1 MRRRGDARRPSGAR
15 WPVTWRG
22 FRRDLLLLPVTAAET
37 AAMYPVAGPTETTLY
52 AVTVA
57 ALFLRRR
64 FPVPV
69 LVTALPVTFGGH
81 LLIAPMVAMY
91 QVSRSMERRWTVY
104 GWSLAFFLT
113 SLGPWWPSIPGAW
126 QSRDDALLFGVLS
139 SALMTVGPTAMG
151 QLSRA
156 RRQLADHIQEL
167 SRAHRREAEL
177 IAERAVVAERARL
190 AREMHD
196 VVSYQVSLMTVQAGA
211 LERTAEEPSARETA
225 SVIRGLGATALSELR
240 GLLGVLRTAPG
251 DAALRPRLGALP
263 DLVKGSGL
271 DARLEADLPALDA
284 LKWPAEV
291 EEAAYRTVQEALTNV
306 RKHAEGAAVTVS
318 VDVLREAGRTFLA
331 VEVANTAAPS
341 GTGSRPSTLPS
352 GGHGLTGLR
361 ERAEQLGGEFTA
373 GPVDG
378 GFRVRTVLP
387 ASG

>member
-1 MRRRGDARRPSGAR
+1 M
-15 WPVTWRG
+15 TWRS
-22 FRRDLLLLPVTAAET
+22 FRRDLLLLPVATAET
-37 AAMYPVAGPTETTLY
+37 AAMYPVAGPTETALY

-57 ALFLRRR
+57 ALFVRRR

-81 LLIAPMVAMY
+81 LLIAPMVATY
-91 QVSRSMERRWTVY
+91 EVSRSVERRRTVY

-113 SLGPWWPSIPGAW
+113 SLGPWWPSLPDAW
-126 QSRDDALLFGVLS
+126 RGPDDALLFGVLS
-139 SALMTVGPTAMG
+139 SALMTIGPTAMG

-167 SRAHRREAEL
+167 SHAHRREAEL

-211 LERTAEEPSARETA
+211 LERTAEEPAARETA
-225 SVIRGLGATALSELR
+225 SVIRGLGATALRELR
-240 GLLGVLRTAPG
+240 GLLGVLRTTPG

-263 DLVKGSGL
+263 DLVAGSGL

-284 LKWPAEV
+284 LKWPAAV

-306 RKHAEGAAVTVS
+306 RKHAAGAAVTVT
-318 VDVLREAGRTFLA
+318 VGLVREGGRTALA
-331 VEVANTAAPS
+331 VEITNTAAPGG
-341 GTGSRPSTLPS
+341 GTEPSPLPS

-373 GPVDG
+373 GPVRE
-378 GFRVRTVLP
+378 GFRVRAVLP